1 MLIAF
6 VLAYRVFRQRPLFVK
21 STYLLLMG
29 HCLSWILWLMPG
41 STFSPLSLTSP
52 WELYHLMMFV
62 LSVATLGFA
71 LIGFLQGYL
80 GNWSKEEL
88 YSQGIP
94 WIFKAVIFTYGLRQI
109 VSMSYLL
116 IGQNDILSVLSNSQ
130 ILYKL
135 VARLTIGISSI
146 VLSMTRWNLS
156 TILPKNIGGGTEL
169 GVELSKEV

>member
-1 MLIAF
+1 
-6 VLAYRVFRQRPLFVK
+6 
-21 STYLLLMG
+21 
-29 HCLSWILWLMPG
+29 
-41 STFSPLSLTSP
+41 
-52 WELYHLMMFV
+52 MMFV

-71 LIGFLQGYL
+71 LIGFMQGYL

-88 YSQGIP
+88 YSQGIT

-116 IGQNDILSVLSNSQ
+116 IGQSDILSVLSNSE
-130 ILYKL
+130 ILFKL
-135 VARLTIGISSI
+135 VARLAIGISSI